1 MPLTGGWHI
10 ATCHQRQNKGEII
23 AMKRRTTTQKIN
35 SAITNN
41 LLIPIKAECYNKTT
55 CQIETINSGTLAEN
69 LQSLC
74 ESGVLA
80 SCIGWHYERDYKT
93 NGYIAECS
101 RMDGCAENIVTV
113 RLRTGDGVDA
123 EDIERALK
131 IEETEE

>member
-1 MPLTGGWHI
+1 M
-10 ATCHQRQNKGEII
+10 

-55 CQIETINSGTLAEN
+55 RKIETINSGTLAEN

-80 SCIGWHYERDYKT
+80 LCIGWTYEKNYKT
-93 NGYIAECS
+93 NGYIAECG
-101 RMDGCAENIVTV
+101 RTEGNAENIITV
-113 RLRTGDGVDA
+113 YLCVGDGVNA
-123 EDIERALK
+123 EEINEILRV
-131 IEETEE
+131 IEEE

>member
-1 MPLTGGWHI
+1 
-10 ATCHQRQNKGEII
+10 
-23 AMKRRTTTQKIN
+23 MKRRTTTQKIN

-41 LLIPIKAECYNKTT
+41 RLNPNKAECYNKTT
-55 CQIETINSGTLAEN
+55 RKIETINSGTLAEN

-80 SCIGWHYERDYKT
+80 LCIGWTFEKDFKT

-101 RMDGCAENIVTV
+101 RTDGNSENIVTV
-113 RLRTGDGVDA
+113 HLSVGDGVNA
-123 EDIERALK
+123 ENIEEALK